1 MDWTTAFG
9 TVLTGLVVVF
19 IALILLILLLTLFR
33 NIFGSVGHKEEEKPA
48 PKPVR
53 APAPAAPAKPAP
65 VILSDDEGE
74 VAAAITAAPR
84 RHPGGRGRRQD
95 LRRPQHQARPH
106 RPQRLGHRRPYGE
119 RQTFLIPSTEKKK
132 ERT

>member
-33 NIFGSVGHKEEEKPA
+33 NIFGSVGHKEGEKPA

-65 VILSDDEGE
+65 RILSDDEGE
-74 VAAAITAAPR
+74 VAAAITAALAVILAEEGAGKTYAVR
-84 RHPGGRGRRQD
+84 SIKRVRTGRSAWGTAG
-95 LRRPQHQARPH
+95 LTENVRP
-106 RPQRLGHRRPYGE
+106 
-119 RQTFLIPSTEKKK
+119 F
-132 ERT
+132 

>member
-1 MDWTTAFG
+1 MDWTTTIVGSVDWTTAFG

-33 NIFGSVGHKEEEKPA
+33 NVFGSLTHKEEAKPA

-74 VAAAITAAPR
+74 IAAAITAALAVD
-84 RHPGGRGRRQD
+84 PGGGRRRQD
-95 LRRPQHQARPH
+95 LRLSAASSVSAPAAAPGAPPALRRNVRP
-106 RPQRLGHRRPYGE
+106 
-119 RQTFLIPSTEKKK
+119 F
-132 ERT
+132 

>member
-33 NIFGSVGHKEEEKPA
+33 NIFGSVGHKEGEKPA

-74 VAAAITAAPR
+74 VAAAITAALAVILAEEGAGKTYAVR
-84 RHPGGRGRRQD
+84 SIKRVHTGRSAWGTAG
-95 LRRPQHQARPH
+95 LTENVRP
-106 RPQRLGHRRPYGE
+106 
-119 RQTFLIPSTEKKK
+119 F
-132 ERT
+132 

>member
-33 NIFGSVGHKEEEKPA
+33 NIFGSVGHKEGEKPA

-65 VILSDDEGE
+65 VILSDDEAE
-74 VAAAITAAPR
+74 VAAAITAALAVILAEEGAGKTFAVRSIKPL
-84 RHPGGRGRRQD
+84 PTAPSAWATAG
-95 LRRPQHQARPH
+95 LTENVRP
-106 RPQRLGHRRPYGE
+106 
-119 RQTFLIPSTEKKK
+119 F
-132 ERT
+132 

>member
-33 NIFGSVGHKEEEKPA
+33 NIFGSVGHKEGEKPA

-74 VAAAITAAPR
+74 VAAAITAALAVILAEEGAGKTYAVR
-84 RHPGGRGRRQD
+84 SIKRVRTGRSAWGAAG
-95 LRRPQHQARPH
+95 LTENVRP
-106 RPQRLGHRRPYGE
+106 
-119 RQTFLIPSTEKKK
+119 F
-132 ERT
+132 

>member
-33 NIFGSVGHKEEEKPA
+33 NIFGSVGHKEGEKPA

-74 VAAAITAAPR
+74 VAAAITAALAVILAEEGAGKTYAVR
-84 RHPGGRGRRQD
+84 SIKRVRTGRSAWGVAG
-95 LRRPQHQARPH
+95 LTENVRP
-106 RPQRLGHRRPYGE
+106 
-119 RQTFLIPSTEKKK
+119 F
-132 ERT
+132 

>member
-33 NIFGSVGHKEEEKPA
+33 NIFGSVGHKEGEKPA

-74 VAAAITAAPR
+74 VAAAIIAALAVILAEEGAGKTYAVR
-84 RHPGGRGRRQD
+84 SIKRVRTGRSAWGAAG
-95 LRRPQHQARPH
+95 LTENVRP
-106 RPQRLGHRRPYGE
+106 
-119 RQTFLIPSTEKKK
+119 F
-132 ERT
+132 

>member
-74 VAAAITAAPR
+74 VAAAITAALAVILAEEGAGKTYAVR
-84 RHPGGRGRRQD
+84 SIKRVRTGRSAWSTAG
-95 LRRPQHQARPH
+95 LTENVRP
-106 RPQRLGHRRPYGE
+106 
-119 RQTFLIPSTEKKK
+119 F
-132 ERT
+132 

>member
-33 NIFGSVGHKEEEKPA
+33 NIFGSVGHKEGEKPA

-74 VAAAITAAPR
+74 VAAAITAALAVILAEEGAGKTYAVR
-84 RHPGGRGRRQD
+84 SIKRVRTSRSAWGAAG
-95 LRRPQHQARPH
+95 LTENVRP
-106 RPQRLGHRRPYGE
+106 
-119 RQTFLIPSTEKKK
+119 F
-132 ERT
+132 

>member
-33 NIFGSVGHKEEEKPA
+33 NIFGSVGHKEGEKPA

-65 VILSDDEGE
+65 VILSDDDGE
-74 VAAAITAAPR
+74 VAAAITAALAVILAEEGAGKTYAVR
-84 RHPGGRGRRQD
+84 SIKRVRTGRSAWGTAG
-95 LRRPQHQARPH
+95 LTENVRP
-106 RPQRLGHRRPYGE
+106 
-119 RQTFLIPSTEKKK
+119 F
-132 ERT
+132 

>member
-33 NIFGSVGHKEEEKPA
+33 NIFGSVGHKEGEKPA
-48 PKPVR
+48 PKPVAR
-53 APAPAAPAKPAP
+53 PAPAAPAKPAP

-74 VAAAITAAPR
+74 VAAAITAALAVILAEEGAGKTYAVR
-84 RHPGGRGRRQD
+84 SIKRVRTGRSAWGTAG
-95 LRRPQHQARPH
+95 LTENVRP
-106 RPQRLGHRRPYGE
+106 
-119 RQTFLIPSTEKKK
+119 F
-132 ERT
+132 

>member
-33 NIFGSVGHKEEEKPA
+33 NIFGSVGHKEGEKPA

-74 VAAAITAAPR
+74 VAAAITAALAVILAEEGAGKTYAVR
-84 RHPGGRGRRQD
+84 SIKRVRTGRSAWGAAG
-95 LRRPQHQARPH
+95 LTENVRP
-106 RPQRLGHRRPYGE
+106 L
-119 RQTFLIPSTEKKK
+119 
-132 ERT
+132 

>member
-74 VAAAITAAPR
+74 VAAAITAALAVILAEEGAGKTYAVR
-84 RHPGGRGRRQD
+84 SIKCVRTGRSAWGTAG
-95 LRRPQHQARPH
+95 LTENVRP
-106 RPQRLGHRRPYGE
+106 
-119 RQTFLIPSTEKKK
+119 F
-132 ERT
+132 

>member
-53 APAPAAPAKPAP
+53 APAPAAPAKPVP

-74 VAAAITAAPR
+74 VAAAITAALAVILAEEGAGKTYAVR
-84 RHPGGRGRRQD
+84 SIKRVRTGRSAWGTAG
-95 LRRPQHQARPH
+95 LTENVRP
-106 RPQRLGHRRPYGE
+106 
-119 RQTFLIPSTEKKK
+119 F
-132 ERT
+132 